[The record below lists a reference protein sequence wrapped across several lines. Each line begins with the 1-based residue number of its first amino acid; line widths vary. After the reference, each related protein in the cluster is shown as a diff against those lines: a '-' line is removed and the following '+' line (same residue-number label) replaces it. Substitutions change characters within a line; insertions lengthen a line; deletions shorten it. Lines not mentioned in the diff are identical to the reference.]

1 MTAALSETTQS
12 QGRLVVLTVELSRP
26 AGGGRRRLHRLQEQA
41 ARAAR
46 ELWGNAKSKVPA
58 NYALRLDLPS
68 RLNATVK
75 HLSIFPSLKPWSD
88 KTPQV
93 GGYVK

>member
-26 AGGGRRRLHRLQEQA
+26 ASGGRRRLHRLQEQA
-41 ARAAR
+41 GRA
-46 ELWGNAKSKVPA
+46 LWGNAKSKVPA

-75 HLSIFPSLKPWSD
+75 HVGIYPSLQPWSD

-93 GGYVK
+93 GVSSI